1 MDKAKLCAHMV
12 RHFKARSAAGLGRP
26 LRCADAAEFLNELQ
40 RLCVR
45 ELRAGRRVS
54 LSGIAMLV
62 VQPQRPRVGRDPR
75 TGERMV
81 IPARRVVR
89 ARISALLRSAVE
101 EPLRRS
107 RSLDGIGPEE
117 DNAGTGTR

>member
-1 MDKAKLCAHMV
+1 MDKAKLCVHMV

-26 LRCADAAEFLNELQ
+26 LRRDDAAEFLNELQ

-54 LSGIAMLV
+54 LTGIAMLV
-62 VQPQRPRVGRDPR
+62 VQPRRPRVGRDPH

-89 ARISALLRSAVE
+89 ARIRERSLSSRSGSSTALRSEAE
-101 EPLRRS
+101 ISPR
-107 RSLDGIGPEE
+107 G
-117 DNAGTGTR
+117 AA